1 MANTKAAVRK
11 TPIAFRLPVDL
22 IRDLNKQAN
31 RFQLSRNKATE
42 LILRDYL
49 RSDGK
54 KLGVIV
60 EEGASAEAHHD
71 LFA

>member
-1 MANTKAAVRK
+1 MANRKALVK
-11 TPIAFRLPVDL
+11 KEPIAFRLPVDL
-22 IRDLNKQAN
+22 IRDLNKQAK
-31 RFQLSRNKATE
+31 RFSLSRNKATE

-49 RSDGK
+49 VKDGK

-60 EEGASAEAHHD
+60 EQDATDEAHHD